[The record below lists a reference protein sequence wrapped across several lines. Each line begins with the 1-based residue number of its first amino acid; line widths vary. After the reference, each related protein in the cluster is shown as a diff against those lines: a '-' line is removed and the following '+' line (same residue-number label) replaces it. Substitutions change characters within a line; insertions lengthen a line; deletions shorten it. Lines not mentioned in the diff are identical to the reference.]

1 MNPKI
6 RKEYNMKDD
15 KKPNNWQKRECGA
28 FWAKESKTANSN
40 KFWSGYVELDK
51 IGINKKV
58 NIVLFKNVSKDGNG
72 NEPVLRAYIGK
83 EHMVQEIELVA
94 NEVQDNFD
102 NDIL

>member
-1 MNPKI
+1 MN
-6 RKEYNMKDD
+6 ND
-15 KKPNNWQKRECGA
+15 KQQNNWQKRECGA

-58 NIVLFKNVSKDGNG
+58 NIVLFKNKPKEGG
-72 NEPVLRAYIGK
+72 GIEPVLRAYIGK

-94 NEVQDNFD
+94 NEVPDNFD
-102 NDIL
+102 NDLI